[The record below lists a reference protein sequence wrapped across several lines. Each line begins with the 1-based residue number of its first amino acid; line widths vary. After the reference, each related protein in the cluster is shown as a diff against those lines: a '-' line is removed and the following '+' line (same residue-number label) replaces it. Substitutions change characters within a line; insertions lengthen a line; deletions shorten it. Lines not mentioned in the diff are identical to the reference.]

1 MESNPYQTPAPF
13 DRNPPSEYPIQF
25 REFKASSFSF
35 SFFWSMS
42 DYKNKVRTRVQTA
55 IANEIGID
63 NIISITEYSE
73 TFAPFS
79 IVVWYRK
86 ALPENPLTYTNEN
99 VE

>member
-13 DRNPPSEYPIQF
+13 NRSAPSEYPIQY
-25 REFKASSFSF
+25 REFKGSAF
-35 SFFWSMS
+35 SFFVSLS
-42 DYKNKVRTRVQTA
+42 DYRNKVRTRVQSA
-55 IANEIGID
+55 ITNEIGID

-86 ALPENPLTYTNEN
+86 EPPENPLTNTNER